1 MHAIENMGLLK
12 MDFLGLKNL
21 TIIEEALKRI
31 YAVRGENVDIDNP
44 PLDDQKTFELFQK
57 ADCVGVFQLESDGMR
72 RYLKQLKPTNIDDII
87 AIVAL
92 YRPGPMQHIPE
103 YIKGKHDPKQVKYL
117 HPKLKPILESTY
129 GIPVYQ
135 EQIMRIA
142 QEMAGFTLAEADI
155 LRKAIGKKNEKLLME
170 QEEKFIEGM
179 KKNQIS
185 EKIAKEIWR
194 WIEPFARYSFNKSH
208 AACYAIIAYQTAYL
222 KAHYPVEYM
231 AALLTA
237 EGSDIERIAT
247 LIEECKKMGIEVL
260 SPDINESF
268 SNFSVVPEKNQ
279 IRFGLMA
286 IKNVGYNVVEKII
299 EERKVNGPYQSIQD
313 FISRVDD
320 KVLNKKSLESLI
332 KAGVFD
338 RLEERNKILLNLDKL
353 MQWSKDDKRIRQSGQ
368 KGLFVSNEG
377 VNNHIS
383 LAAVE
388 AANDYDKLSWEK
400 ELLGLYVSG
409 HPLEKYKNFLEN
421 MTMPIK
427 KINTDLSQARVRSN
441 PFERYII
448 QGEMVTI
455 GGIISNIKKVIT
467 KNGQPMMFV
476 KVQDLT
482 DRIEVVVFPSLVE
495 KNSDLFKENKIISV
509 TGRTDVKD
517 GSPKVIASEVEEILE
532 A

>member
-1 MHAIENMGLLK
+1 
-12 MDFLGLKNL
+12 
-21 TIIEEALKRI
+21 
-31 YAVRGENVDIDNP
+31 
-44 PLDDQKTFELFQK
+44 
-57 ADCVGVFQLESDGMR
+57 
-72 RYLKQLKPTNIDDII
+72 
-87 AIVAL
+87 
-92 YRPGPMQHIPE
+92 MQ
-103 YIKGKHDPKQVKYL
+103 
-117 HPKLKPILESTY
+117 
-129 GIPVYQ
+129 
-135 EQIMRIA
+135 
-142 QEMAGFTLAEADI
+142 
-155 LRKAIGKKNEKLLME
+155 
-170 QEEKFIEGM
+170 
-179 KKNQIS
+179 
-185 EKIAKEIWR
+185 
-194 WIEPFARYSFNKSH
+194 
-208 AACYAIIAYQTAYL
+208 
-222 KAHYPVEYM
+222 
-231 AALLTA
+231 
-237 EGSDIERIAT
+237 
-247 LIEECKKMGIEVL
+247 KMGIEVL

-299 EERKVNGPYQSIQD
+299 EERKANGPYQSIQD